1 MAWLY
6 IIFSKQ
12 LNKFYV
18 GITQDSP
25 EARLNAHNQ
34 GKYGNAKF
42 TATTHD
48 WEMKLTIPCDD
59 YAHATRLEKKI
70 KSMKSRT
77 YIKNLMK
84 YEELREKI
92 LNKTR

>member
-18 GITQDSP
+18 GITQESP
-25 EARLNAHNQ
+25 EIRLSAHNQ
-34 GKYGNAKF
+34 GKYGKRKF
-42 TATTHD
+42 TATAHD
-48 WEMKLTIPCDD
+48 WEIKLTIQCDD

-70 KSMKSRT
+70 KRMKSRT
-77 YIKNLMK
+77 YIENLMK
-84 YEELREKI
+84 YEELRDKI
-92 LNKTR
+92 VNQTK